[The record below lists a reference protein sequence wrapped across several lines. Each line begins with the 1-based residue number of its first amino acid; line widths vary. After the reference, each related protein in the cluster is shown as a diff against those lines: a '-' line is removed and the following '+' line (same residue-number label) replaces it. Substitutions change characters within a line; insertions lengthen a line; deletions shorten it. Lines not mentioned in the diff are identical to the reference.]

1 MENEKV
7 FAMARFYLLESSGA
21 RTYQYVWKDTA
32 LGPPMQHQ
40 CEACGRT
47 VSEGTFSGPHHL
59 ILEGGPKYPDR
70 LEFTGAG
77 GSPLLLSE
85 RAAAVFAANG
95 ITGIAETVSVRTAR
109 ESGDP
114 PDNAPRY
121 VLAKIS
127 GRIELDLP
135 KMCLK
140 KKKLC
145 SVCGSF
151 EWNRQRMYP
160 LFLDESAWDGSD
172 LCRVDSIPGYVVCT
186 ARVVELVK
194 KQKLKGFSFD
204 ALQDPADKFL

>member
-1 MENEKV
+1 MILDGCHEEK
-7 FAMARFYLLESSGA
+7 RFYLLEGSGS
-21 RTYQYVWKDTA
+21 TYQYAFRDTA
-32 LGPPMQHQ
+32 LGSLEQRE
-40 CEACGRT
+40 CEACGRPL
-47 VSEGTFSGPHHL
+47 SQWRFSGPHHL

-95 ITGIAETVSVRTAR
+95 ITGIAETVPVRTSR
-109 ESGDP
+109 ESGDL

-151 EWNRQRMYP
+151 EWNRQRLYP

-186 ARVVELVK
+186 AKVVELVK
-194 KQKLKGFSFD
+194 KQKLKGFSFQ
-204 ALQDPADKFL
+204 AL